1 MSTQLKSIEA
11 TALSLTPEE
20 RVQLADRL
28 IASVFDENDIED
40 AWATEVERRI
50 QDIEGGRAQL
60 IPATEAI
67 ARARD
72 AIR

>member
-1 MSTQLKSIEA
+1 MSTQLESIEA
-11 TALSLTPEE
+11 TALTLTPEE

-28 IASVFDENDIED
+28 IASVFDEGDVEG

-60 IPATEAI
+60 IPAAQAI
-67 ARARD
+67 VRARA
-72 AIR
+72 AIQ